1 LNAVKERRMSNVV
14 NLSDWR
20 REKDSKRAR
29 EMNVKDDMRSSL
41 DNNLVKERYKIN
53 ELSEDERFRRIQERI
68 KRINTLMRELEA
80 NNK

>member
-1 LNAVKERRMSNVV
+1 MSNVV

-41 DNNLVKERYKIN
+41 DNNLVKERYGIN

>member
-1 LNAVKERRMSNVV
+1 MNNVV

-29 EMNVKDDMRSSL
+29 EMNVKDNMKASL
-41 DNNLVKERYKIN
+41 DNDLVKERYKIK
-53 ELSEDERFRRIQERI
+53 ELSEDERFKRIQERI
-68 KRINTLMRELEA
+68 KKINALMRELEA

>member
-1 LNAVKERRMSNVV
+1 MSNVV

-41 DNNLVKERYKIN
+41 DNNLVKERYGIN

-80 NNK
+80 NTK

>member
-1 LNAVKERRMSNVV
+1 MSNVV

>member
-1 LNAVKERRMSNVV
+1 MSNVV

-41 DNNLVKERYKIN
+41 DNNLVKERYGIN
-53 ELSEDERFRRIQERI
+53 ELSEDERFRKIQERI